1 MLADF
6 VKKHC
11 ENVFKHPHICL
22 ASLLCLT
29 IFLGFFY
36 VTLPTETSVESLII
50 KNDPDLLFYEQFKE
64 QFGDDE
70 ILIVGF
76 SHNNIYQPKVIN
88 FIEKQTTQLEQ
99 LSTVREVIS
108 LSNIDDFIGSDSD
121 FIVQPLL
128 DSYDGNNISEF
139 KNRAKSNSMIINNL
153 VNKEGTAALF
163 LIRPA
168 SNTSDP
174 NFDDQFITQVE
185 NVFKNIETPW
195 QGFSYHLAGW
205 SATDVNLSRFM
216 AKDMMVFMPLTYFLL
231 IILVG
236 ISLRNVWAIVLAI
249 INVSICLIW
258 TLAFLN
264 IIGGAMSPITSI
276 LPPLIMALAVSDSIH
291 IFTDFLKHDR
301 TKSKLPEVIKVTLS
315 NLAVPCFLTSLT
327 TAIGFASLAVS
338 DVPPIGNFGI
348 AAAMG
353 MIAEYILSMTIIPLG
368 IYYLKSQKSLKQ
380 KPSNQKVILPGLLER
395 YAARLPQYKSVILG
409 VSAVIVVLSI
419 FLTLQINVETN
430 LLEYFKKNSHVYQ
443 DSHFIDTHL
452 GGVETIEVSLT
463 APEPDQLLNP
473 INLEIV
479 QKIESYL
486 LQQLIVTEV
495 TSIADF
501 FREMNKAFHNEDT
514 AYFKLP
520 ESRAMAAQYLLLYDG
535 SELDNILDD
544 NRQWTRISARI
555 TEHNSA
561 IVEKYLTDLQQ
572 FLDQITYG
580 SEITARIS
588 GKTLIANKLISFIV
602 NSQIQSLSLA
612 FILIFLVMFA
622 IFKSF
627 KFGLIS
633 IIPNLLP
640 ILFNFALM
648 GALNIPLNSATAI
661 IAAVAIGIAVDDTIH
676 FICEY
681 QQLKAQGIPTE
692 NAIKAAIVTKGHP
705 IITTSLIM
713 TGGFGILLLASFVPS
728 IQFGFLSALIMGF
741 AVISDLLILPAI
753 FLITDIKG
761 H

>member
-1 MLADF
+1 MLSNF
-6 VKKHC
+6 IKKHC
-11 ENVFKHPHICL
+11 EILFKYP
-22 ASLLCLT
+22 LLYLLTLISLT
-29 IFLGFFY
+29 IFFGYFY
-36 VTLPTETSVESLII
+36 ITLPTETSVESLII
-50 KNDPDLLFYEQFKE
+50 NNDPDLIFYEQFKE

-76 SHNNIYQPKVIN
+76 SNQNIYQPKVIT
-88 FIEKQTTQLEQ
+88 FIEQQTKKLEQ
-99 LSTVREVIS
+99 LPTVKEVIS

-128 DSYDGNNISEF
+128 DSYNDKDISEF
-139 KNRAKSNSMIINNL
+139 RQRANNNSMIANNL
-153 VNKEGTAALF
+153 VNKQGTAALF

-168 SNTSDP
+168 TNPSNP
-174 NFDDQFITQVE
+174 AFDDQFISQVE
-185 NVFKNIETPW
+185 ILFKDLEPPW
-195 QGFSYHLAGW
+195 QDFTYHLAGW

-236 ISLRNVWAIVLAI
+236 LSLRNKWAIILAI

-276 LPPLIMALAVSDSIH
+276 LPPLMMALAVSDSIH
-291 IFTDFLKHDR
+291 IFTDFLNHDR
-301 TKSKLPEVIKVTLS
+301 SKTKVTASIKTTLS

-327 TAIGFASLAVS
+327 TAIGFVSLAVS

-368 IYYLKSQKSLKQ
+368 IYYLRNKSGLK
-380 KPSNQKVILPGLLER
+380 KAPSHQKVLLPNLLECFATGLPR
-395 YAARLPQYKSVILG
+395 YKFVILG
-409 VSAVIVVLSI
+409 VSVIVVGLSI
-419 FLTLQINVETN
+419 FLTLKINVETN
-430 LLEYFKKNSHVYQ
+430 LLEYFKKSSHVYQ
-443 DSHFIDTHL
+443 DSLFVDTHL
-452 GGVETIEVSLT
+452 GGVETIELSLT
-463 APEPDQLLNP
+463 TPEPDQLLNP
-473 INLEIV
+473 ENLAII
-479 QKIESYL
+479 QKIEDYL
-486 LQQLIVTEV
+486 LQQPIVTEV

-514 AYFKLP
+514 SYFKLP

-561 IVEKYLTDLQQ
+561 TVKKYITELQT
-572 FLDQITYG
+572 FIDQTTKG
-580 SEITARIS
+580 SQITARIS

-602 NSQIQSLSLA
+602 NSQIQSLTLA

-622 IFKSF
+622 IFKSI

-648 GALNIPLNSATAI
+648 GFLGIPLNSATAI

-681 QQLKAQGIPTE
+681 QQLKNTGMTAE
-692 NAIKAAIVTKGHP
+692 KAINKTIVTKGHP

-713 TGGFGILLLASFVPS
+713 TGGFGILLFASFVPS
-728 IQFGFLSALIMGF
+728 IQFGLLSALIMGF
-741 AVISDLLILPAI
+741 AVISDLLVLPAI
-753 FLITDIKG
+753 FLITDNK
-761 H
+761 